1 MRSTESADR
10 PHRTAWQLNGSVLT
24 SGSEI
29 AAAAIAH
36 SGVRTLP
43 FCLPVPASQLVPEG
57 GSAYPVGFRLVPP
70 VSRTPPDGPLQS
82 PLPLLGAVVLL
93 FVLGLVLGIF
103 GALLIPAGP
112 RIGSVLLSVGVA
124 VALIGNLTSGVLGM
138 EMTGNRLGAIVPGI
152 GWLVAVLPLGAKRP
166 EGDLIVTGDTKGY
179 AFLLAGL
186 LSSVLVIALAP
197 LWTARR
203 R

>member
-1 MRSTESADR
+1 M
-10 PHRTAWQLNGSVLT
+10 
-24 SGSEI
+24 
-29 AAAAIAH
+29 
-36 SGVRTLP
+36 
-43 FCLPVPASQLVPEG
+43 
-57 GSAYPVGFRLVPP
+57 PP
-70 VSRTPPDGPLQS
+70 VETSRPDGPPPNPPQPSPPPPNPPPLR

-124 VALIGNLTSGVLGM
+124 VAFFGNIVSGVLGL

-152 GWLVAVLPLGAKRP
+152 GWVVAVLPLGAKRP

-186 LSSVLVIALAP
+186 IAAVGVVALAP
-197 LWTARR
+197 LWVDRR

>member
-1 MRSTESADR
+1 
-10 PHRTAWQLNGSVLT
+10 
-24 SGSEI
+24 
-29 AAAAIAH
+29 
-36 SGVRTLP
+36 
-43 FCLPVPASQLVPEG
+43 
-57 GSAYPVGFRLVPP
+57 VPP
-70 VSRTPPDGPLQS
+70 VQRTPPDGLTPS

-124 VALIGNLTSGVLGM
+124 VALIGNLVSGVLGV

-152 GWLVAVLPLGAKRP
+152 GWVVAVLPLGAKRP

-179 AFLLAGL
+179 AFLLVGILTAAG
-186 LSSVLVIALAP
+186 VAALAP
-197 LWTARR
+197 LVADRR

>member
-1 MRSTESADR
+1 MA
-10 PHRTAWQLNGSVLT
+10 GS
-24 SGSEI
+24 S
-29 AAAAIAH
+29 
-36 SGVRTLP
+36 
-43 FCLPVPASQLVPEG
+43 
-57 GSAYPVGFRLVPP
+57 YPVGFRLVPP
-70 VSRTPPDGPLQS
+70 VQRTPPDGLPPS

-124 VALIGNLTSGVLGM
+124 VALIGNLVSGLLGI

-152 GWLVAVLPLGAKRP
+152 GWVVAVLPLGAKRP

-179 AFLLAGL
+179 AFLLVGILTAAG
-186 LSSVLVIALAP
+186 VVALAP
-197 LWTARR
+197 LVADRR

>member
-1 MRSTESADR
+1 
-10 PHRTAWQLNGSVLT
+10 
-24 SGSEI
+24 
-29 AAAAIAH
+29 
-36 SGVRTLP
+36 
-43 FCLPVPASQLVPEG
+43 
-57 GSAYPVGFRLVPP
+57 VPP
-70 VSRTPPDGPLQS
+70 VEPSRPDGLPPN
-82 PLPLLGAVVLL
+82 PLPLFGAVVLL

-112 RIGSVLLSVGVA
+112 RIGPVLLSVGVA
-124 VALIGNLTSGVLGM
+124 VALVGNIVAGVLGT

-152 GWLVAVLPLGAKRP
+152 GWVVAVLPLGAKRP

-186 LSSVLVIALAP
+186 LAAVAVAALAP
-197 LWTARR
+197 LWVDRR

>member
-1 MRSTESADR
+1 
-10 PHRTAWQLNGSVLT
+10 
-24 SGSEI
+24 
-29 AAAAIAH
+29 
-36 SGVRTLP
+36 
-43 FCLPVPASQLVPEG
+43 
-57 GSAYPVGFRLVPP
+57 VPP
-70 VSRTPPDGPLQS
+70 VEPPRPDGQPPN
-82 PLPLLGAVVLL
+82 PLPLFGAVVLL

-124 VALIGNLTSGVLGM
+124 VALIGNIVAGVLGI

-152 GWLVAVLPLGAKRP
+152 GWVVAVLPLGAKRP

-186 LSSVLVIALAP
+186 LASVSVIALAP
-197 LWTARR
+197 LLVDRR